1 MHIEWRDVLCLQRK
15 VSPYSGRND
24 FVIRR
29 LVYWATLVLLVLGL
43 VDSAPAGR
51 SRSGIHRKR
60 TASSERGVAA
70 SKARVRPPALGESLM
85 LPRSGRLDRQADSDI
100 FGLRAA
106 SAVLMDA
113 NSGVVLYERSPDAA
127 RPPASVTKI
136 LTALVILEHGQ
147 LTDTVTVK
155 PAAAQTGGHR
165 LGLRAGQRISLGDL
179 LTAILIRS
187 ANDAA
192 VAAAEHVGGSLGGF
206 VALMNDKAADIGM
219 ANSRFSNPHGLDEPF
234 HYTTARDMAT
244 LTRVALDNPTFAELV
259 RTRQARVTIWNP
271 GRRSFV
277 PRARIVLSHNR
288 LLGQLEGAD
297 GVKTGYTDSAGRCL
311 VASASRG
318 SSRMIA
324 VLLNDPRRWTDAAM
338 LLEYGFGS
346 IRDAARFQPDVLPWH
361 AEHAEGWLRLEAQAR
376 VEERP

>member
-1 MHIEWRDVLCLQRK
+1 
-15 VSPYSGRND
+15 
-24 FVIRR
+24 VIRR
-29 LVYWATLVLLVLGL
+29 LVYWATLLFLILGL
-43 VDSAPAGR
+43 VDAAPAGR
-51 SRSGIHRKR
+51 SSSGIHRKR
-60 TASSERGVAA
+60 TTSSERAA
-70 SKARVRPPALGESLM
+70 AVSKARLRSPALGETLA
-85 LPRSGRLDRQADSDI
+85 LPRPGRPNHPDDADV

-113 NSGVVLYERSPDAA
+113 NSGVVLYERFPDEA

-136 LTALVILEHGQ
+136 LTALVILEHGH
-147 LTDTVTVK
+147 LTDTVTVSS
-155 PAAAQTGGHR
+155 AAARTGGHR
-165 LGLRAGQRISLGDL
+165 LGLRAGQRISLDDL
-179 LTAILIRS
+179 LAAILIRS

-192 VAAAEHVGGSLGGF
+192 VAAAEHVGGGLGGF
-206 VALMNDKAADIGM
+206 VALMNDKAATIGM
-219 ANSRFSNPHGLDEPF
+219 TNSRFSNPHGLDEPF
-234 HYTTARDMAT
+234 HYTTARDMAM

-259 RTRQARVTIWNP
+259 RTRQARLTVWNP
-271 GRRSFV
+271 GRRNFV
-277 PRARIVLSHNR
+277 PQARFVLSHNR

-318 SSRMIA
+318 TSRMIA

-346 IRDAARFQPDVLPWH
+346 TRDAARVRPDVLSWH
-361 AEHAEGWLRLEAQAR
+361 AERVEGWPRLEAQAR

>member
-1 MHIEWRDVLCLQRK
+1 M
-15 VSPYSGRND
+15 
-24 FVIRR
+24 RR
-29 LVYWATLVLLVLGL
+29 WLLFWAMLTLLILGL
-43 VDSAPAGR
+43 VDAAPAGR
-51 SRSGIHRKR
+51 SQSGIHRKR
-60 TASSERGVAA
+60 MTPSERVVTASRG
-70 SKARVRPPALGESLM
+70 RLRPPSLRESLA
-85 LPRSGRLDRQADSDI
+85 LPPRGRPDHSGDADV

-113 NSGVVLYERSPDAA
+113 NSGAVLYERSPDAV
-127 RPPASVTKI
+127 RSPASVTKI
-136 LTALVILEHGQ
+136 LTALVILEHGE
-147 LTDTVTVK
+147 LTDTVTVSS
-155 PAAAQTGGHR
+155 AAARTSGYR

-179 LTAILIRS
+179 LAAILIRS

-206 VALMNDKAADIGM
+206 VALMNEKAADIGM
-219 ANSRFSNPHGLDEPF
+219 TNSRFSNPHGLDEPF

-244 LTRVALDNPTFAELV
+244 LTRVALENPTFAELV
-259 RTRQARVTIWNP
+259 RTRQTRVTIWKP
-271 GRRSFV
+271 ARQRFV
-277 PRARIVLSHNR
+277 PQPRIVQSHNR

-346 IRDAARFQPDVLPWH
+346 VRDAAGVQPYDAAWH
-361 AEHAEGWLRLEAQAR
+361 SGRADGWLRLEAQAR
-376 VEERP
+376 LEERP

>member
-1 MHIEWRDVLCLQRK
+1 MM
-15 VSPYSGRND
+15 
-24 FVIRR
+24 RR
-29 LVYWATLVLLVLGL
+29 LVPWATLVLLIFGL
-43 VDSAPAGR
+43 VDSALAVR
-51 SRSGIHRKR
+51 YHSGIHRKR
-60 TASSERGVAA
+60 ITSSERVPAA
-70 SKARVRPPALGESLM
+70 SRGRLQPPSLGESLA
-85 LPRSGRLDRQADSDI
+85 LPRAGRPTYSDGSDV
-100 FGLRAA
+100 FGVRAA

-147 LTDTVTVK
+147 LADTVTVGS
-155 PAAAQTGGHR
+155 AAARTAGYR

-179 LTAILIRS
+179 LAAILIRS
-187 ANDAA
+187 ANDAS

-206 VALMNDKAADIGM
+206 VALMNEKAADIGM
-219 ANSRFSNPHGLDEPF
+219 ANSRFTNPHGLDEPF

-244 LTRVALDNPTFAELV
+244 LTRVALDNPTFAEVV
-259 RTRQARVTIWNP
+259 RTRQARVTIWKP
-271 GRRSFV
+271 GRQRLV
-277 PRARIVLSHNR
+277 PQARIVQSHNR

-346 IRDAARFQPDVLPWH
+346 IRDAARVQPDGPPWH
-361 AEHAEGWLRLEAQAR
+361 PERAEGWPRLEAQAR
-376 VEERP
+376 LEERP

>member
-1 MHIEWRDVLCLQRK
+1 M
-15 VSPYSGRND
+15 
-24 FVIRR
+24 
-29 LVYWATLVLLVLGL
+29 T
-43 VDSAPAGR
+43 
-51 SRSGIHRKR
+51 
-60 TASSERGVAA
+60 SSERAA
-70 SKARVRPPALGESLM
+70 NTSRGRLRPSSLGESLA
-85 LPRSGRLDRQADSDI
+85 LPRHGWPNHSSDSDA

-113 NSGVVLYERSPDAA
+113 NSGAVLYERSPDAA

-136 LTALVILEHGQ
+136 LTALVILEHGH
-147 LTDTVTVK
+147 LTDTVTVSST
-155 PAAAQTGGHR
+155 AAGTGGYR

-179 LTAILIRS
+179 LAATLIRS
-187 ANDAA
+187 ANDA
-192 VAAAEHVGGSLGGF
+192 
-206 VALMNDKAADIGM
+206 
-219 ANSRFSNPHGLDEPF
+219 LDEPF

-259 RTRQARVTIWNP
+259 RTRQARVTIWKP
-271 GRRSFV
+271 GRRSFR
-277 PRARIVLSHNR
+277 PQARIVQSHNR

-338 LLEYGFGS
+338 LLEYGFGA
-346 IRDAARFQPDVLPWH
+346 IRSAARVQPDGIPWQTKD
-361 AEHAEGWLRLEAQAR
+361 AEGWPRLEAQAR